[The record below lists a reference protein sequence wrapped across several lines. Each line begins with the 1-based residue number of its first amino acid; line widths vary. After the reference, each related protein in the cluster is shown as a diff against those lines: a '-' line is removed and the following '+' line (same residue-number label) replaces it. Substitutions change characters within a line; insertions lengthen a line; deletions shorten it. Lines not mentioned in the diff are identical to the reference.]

1 MNYKIMVYNICKKN
15 YNVNNLQLK
24 QGKIVEGYKM
34 EYILGLYLLVGAL
47 YDGIKKKIPN
57 WWSMIALFF
66 VCSFLALEA
75 LITGSLGGK
84 AVFIRLSIGVLVYFL
99 FYLFFC
105 IGAFGGGDGK
115 VAAILAVG
123 VGIDAF
129 LQMFFLSTCF
139 AILYGILK
147 LRRQGYKTFL
157 KRVLEYLKLIGR
169 DGLLVPE
176 LLKAES
182 EAGLRIP
189 FVPFVLAGF
198 FMYKILAESG
208 VIG

>member
-1 MNYKIMVYNICKKN
+1 
-15 YNVNNLQLK
+15 
-24 QGKIVEGYKM
+24 M

-47 YDGIKKKIPN
+47 YDGVKKKIPN
-57 WWSMIALFF
+57 WWSVIILVF
-66 VCSFLALEA
+66 VCFSLALEA
-75 LITGSLGGK
+75 LMTGPLGGK
-84 AVFIRLSIGVLVYFL
+84 EVFIRLTNGIWVYFL

-123 VGIDAF
+123 VGIDIF
-129 LQMFFLSTCF
+129 LQMFFLSVCF

-147 LRRQGYKTFL
+147 LRKQGYKIFL

-169 DGLLVPE
+169 NGLLVPE